1 MALKKKAHGTEQTSD
16 LQIWKC
22 RRKNIKRRA
31 DIFTDAFCVCVLCN
45 SAAMALREPISNHIT
60 HTKAQSKD
68 KHRCLQDWEK
78 GRGFKPLMGLDF
90 LQKGLREDDLTHV
103 NVPLSP

>member
-1 MALKKKAHGTEQTSD
+1 MELNKQVTYKYGNAGGKISNVEPIYLLMHFG
-16 LQIWKC
+16 
-22 RRKNIKRRA
+22 
-31 DIFTDAFCVCVLCN
+31 VCVLCN
-45 SAAMALREPISNHIT
+45 SAAMALWEPISNHIT

-90 LQKGLREDDLTHV
+90 HQKGLREDDLTHV